1 MLLDGL
7 NADQYELITMR
18 KDVNIL
24 DKKIREFKFVSLLL
38 PLFCAKLAN
47 PIAKPYR
54 NMGNQNLSRMELR
67 SVSLYESKILIF
79 SASFCKPLQKCQK
92 S

>member
-1 MLLDGL
+1 LLFDGL

-47 PIAKPYR
+47 PIAIWETKTLPEWNYVQFHS
-54 NMGNQNLSRMELR
+54 MNL
-67 SVSLYESKILIF
+67 KF
-79 SASFCKPLQKCQK
+79 
-92 S
+92 

>member
-1 MLLDGL
+1 LLVDGL

-24 DKKIREFKFVSLLL
+24 DKKIRELKFVSLPL

-47 PIAKPYR
+47 PVAKPYC
-54 NMGNQNLSRMELR
+54 NLGNQNPSRMEVR
-67 SVSLYESKILIF
+67 SVSLY
-79 SASFCKPLQKCQK
+79 
-92 S
+92 